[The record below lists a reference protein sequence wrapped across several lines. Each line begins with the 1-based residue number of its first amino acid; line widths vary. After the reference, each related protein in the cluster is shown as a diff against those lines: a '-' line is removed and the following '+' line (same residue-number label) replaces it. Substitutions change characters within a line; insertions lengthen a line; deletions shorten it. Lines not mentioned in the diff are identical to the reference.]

1 MSVPAN
7 IRQSLVLKSI
17 NKIPG
22 SSNAGLG
29 MKSKYL
35 KPIQTALS
43 GGSKKKDAT
52 SFETALGD
60 ESNPFRRNA
69 MLRFAKNQGVPFTPQ
84 QEKTSA
90 FNPMGIIKGIGTGLN
105 AAKGWLGNNVGLF
118 TSPNMNRKAFD
129 VFSKLKGGT
138 KAIQGLRSA
147 FNPYSAAAK
156 GTSGFIGMM
165 GRGALG
171 SYIGSQIDQS
181 DSGYGSI
188 IGGIAGVA
196 APGLTRGLASI
207 GGKAAPG
214 TVRSL
219 LQNPMVAQRMFNE
232 PAVRAGM
239 SMLGGKIIDS
249 GAGLAGYDTNGW
261 GQRIGAGLGIAGGL
275 RPAASLISA
284 ASPTAAKGL
293 SRLGNTWL
301 GKQIS
306 AGSTGGWADMRSWLT
321 GTPAATGGLLTA
333 TAVPMIAEG
342 VKGQIDSLAEKK
354 KAITD
359 IMQKMPGGGQGMAQF
374 ENMLKQTYGP
384 QARLFD
390 MNGTPS
396 MQAIQMAG
404 QMGQKAMGTMQQMG
418 QNYFGNS
425 QYLFDPNNWN
435 KLSTP
440 TGAISQMLGA
450 NLPLGFANMF
460 G

>member
-1 MSVPAN
+1 M
-7 IRQSLVLKSI
+7 

-29 MKSKYL
+29 IKSKYL

-43 GGSKKKDAT
+43 GGSKKKDMT
-52 SFETALGD
+52 SFEAALGD
-60 ESNPFRRNA
+60 ETNPFRRNA
-69 MLRFAKNQGVPFTPQ
+69 MIRVAKNQGVPFEQPQ
-84 QEKTSA
+84 AKTSA
-90 FNPMGIIKGIGTGLN
+90 FNPMGIIGAIGTGLGH
-105 AAKGWLGNNVGLF
+105 AKNFIGNNIGLF
-118 TSPNMNRKAFD
+118 GPSRESLRAFKSFKGVND
-129 VFSKLKGGT
+129 AAHGLKKVFSPIT
-138 KAIQGLRSA
+138 
-147 FNPYSAAAK
+147 AAGK
-156 GTSGFIGMM
+156 GTSGLIGMA

-171 SYIGSQIDQS
+171 SYIGSQVDQG

-219 LQNPMVAQRMFNE
+219 LQNPVVAQRIFNE
-232 PAVRAGM
+232 PAVRAAIP
-239 SMLGGKIIDS
+239 MLGGKIVDS
-249 GAGLAGYDTNGW
+249 GAQLAGYDTNGW

-275 RPAASLISA
+275 RPAASLIGASSPA
-284 ASPTAAKGL
+284 AAGWF

-301 GKQIS
+301 GKQLA
-306 AGSTGGWADMRSWLT
+306 AGSTGGMADMRSWLT
-321 GTPAATGGLLTA
+321 GTPAATGGLVGAIGAPILGER
-333 TAVPMIAEG
+333 VR
-342 VKGQIDSLAEKK
+342 GQIDSLAQKK

-359 IMQKMPGGGQGMAQF
+359 MVQQIPGGGQGAAQF
-374 ENMLKQTYGP
+374 ESMLKQTFGP
-384 QARLFD
+384 KARLFD
-390 MNGTPS
+390 ANGTPS
-396 MQAIQMAG
+396 MEAIQMAG

-425 QYLFDPNNWN
+425 GYLFDPNNWA

-440 TGAISQMLGA
+440 TGAFTQMLGA